1 MDKIKDKMNDKKV
14 DDSTLHVYYTPS
26 VISELVFLLAVV
38 LLCGTAI
45 YMHDTT
51 LEAVKGHMK
60 GQNLRGG
67 YGGY

>member
-14 DDSTLHVYYTPS
+14 DDSTLHVHYTPS

-45 YMHDTT
+45 YMNNAN
-51 LEAVKGHMK
+51 LEAMK